1 MPFSRFAAILAT
13 VSFVACA
20 HAQSYPAKPVRVIIP
35 FPPGEGPDIILR
47 KASDDMAKRIG
58 QPWLVENR
66 PGGNM
71 IIALEAC
78 ARATPD
84 GYTMCLLNSSGMS
97 VNPHVMQKLPYDP
110 ERDFKPISNMYFLLG
125 GLFASTDVAANS
137 IAEFVPYARSQPG
150 RVNFGTLGPNTQ
162 VDVFRMWINDQWKTE
177 MTGIHY
183 KGGAQIIPALVT
195 NEIQF
200 SWIGVFNALGQLK
213 ANKVKLLAVDSRKRS
228 PLYPNVP
235 TLQEVGL
242 PESPFAAWHGLGM
255 PAGSPDAAVRRINAE
270 LGSLFADKA
279 FAEFLLERHV
289 ENAVSS
295 PEEFTAFMR
304 KDRERLGEVVRRYN
318 IPKQ

>member
-1 MPFSRFAAILAT
+1 MSFIRIAAAAAAALW
-13 VSFVACA
+13 VACA
-20 HAQSYPAKPVRVIIP
+20 QAQQYPSKPIRVIIP
-35 FPPGEGPDIILR
+35 FPPGEGPDLILR
-47 KASDDMAKRIG
+47 KASDDMARRMG
-58 QPWLVENR
+58 QPWIVENR

-71 IIALEAC
+71 IIALEGC
-78 ARATPD
+78 ARSAPD
-84 GYTMCLLNSSGMS
+84 GYNMCLLNSSGMS
-97 VNPHVMQKLPYDP
+97 VNPHVMAKLPYDP
-110 ERDFKPISNMYFLLG
+110 DKDFRPISNMYFLLG
-125 GLFASTDVAANS
+125 GLFASTETPPTS
-137 IAEFVPYARSQPG
+137 IAEFVPYARSRPG
-150 RVNFGTLGPNTQ
+150 KINFGTLGPNTQ

-200 SWIGVFNALGQLK
+200 SWIGVFNALGQIK

-255 PAGSPDAAVRRINAE
+255 PAGAPEAAVRRINTE
-270 LGSLFADKA
+270 LGALWSDREFAQ
-279 FAEFLLERHV
+279 FLLERHV

-295 PEEFTAFMR
+295 PEEFGAFMR
-304 KDRERLGEVVRRYN
+304 KDRERIGEVIKRYN